1 MTRGR
6 RLSVFAVGAAGLAV
20 LLAWGFA
27 GLPDFGTFGG
37 RMGETIATI
46 AVPERHAT
54 NVVTSVMLD
63 FRGFD
68 TLGEEFILFA
78 ATIGVLALLRL
89 ARSEEEVPA
98 DPDETN
104 PTAASRSVA
113 VVCAT
118 LAPPTAVL
126 AIYVVLHGHLT
137 PGGGF
142 QGGVILAGA
151 LLLAYLAGSTVRSGP
166 LSPIAGMELAKGLG
180 AAGFVAIAGAGLIF
194 AAAFLEN
201 FLPLGTAGNL
211 LSAGTYMPLNIAVG
225 LEVAGA
231 ILVILG
237 ELLDQRLLTG
247 EEEKEE

>member
-6 RLSVFAVGAAGLAV
+6 RLAIFAVGAAGLAV

-27 GLPDFGTFGG
+27 GLPELGTFGG
-37 RMGETIATI
+37 KMGEAIATI

-54 NVVTSVMLD
+54 NVVTTVMLD
-63 FRGFD
+63 CRGFD
-68 TLGEEFILFA
+68 TPGEEFILFA
-78 ATIGVLALLRL
+78 ATVGVLALLRL
-89 ARSEEEVPA
+89 ARGEEEVSA
-98 DPDETN
+98 DPDETS

-118 LAPPTAVL
+118 LAVPASVL
-126 AIYVVLHGHLT
+126 AVYLVLHGALT

-142 QGGVILAGA
+142 QGGVVLAGA
-151 LLLAYLAGSTVRSGP
+151 LLLAYLAGSTVRGGR
-166 LSPIAGMELAKGLG
+166 LSPIEGMELAKGLG
-180 AAGFVAIAGAGLIF
+180 AASFVAIATGGLIF
-194 AAAFLEN
+194 AAAFFEN

-231 ILVILG
+231 VLVILG
-237 ELLDQRLLTG
+237 ELLDQRLLAGG
-247 EEEKEE
+247 EEE